1 MIDNIITCVLSSILF
16 VLSMILY
23 VFVTAC
29 LLPKIFIRP
38 HYKSD
43 NVCDRGVKKYL
54 FEEGRAIVYEP
65 SQDIRQYVNQYILSD
80 YNGKRCLQCKFDESI
95 KKITYRVLTFSAD
108 DKSLGAFEVTEN
120 GVKDQMIPNVNLP
133 YDTAYVSIEVKSVNG
148 KKVFFES
155 EIRYSIFKIVA
166 FVLLTTIITL
176 VETWIA
182 KSFLSLIFRL
192 FFDFSTTASSAAISS
207 MLLPII
213 TGLVLSV
220 LVFFM
225 HYSREYKIKK

>member
-23 VFVTAC
+23 VFATAC

-54 FEEGRAIVYEP
+54 FEGGRAIVYEP
-65 SQDIRQYVNQYILSD
+65 SQSIRHYVNQYILSD
-80 YNGKRCLQCKFDESI
+80 CNGKRYLQCKFDESI
-95 KKITYRVLTFSAD
+95 KKITYRVLTFNAD
-108 DKSLGAFEVTEN
+108 DKSLGAFEVSES
-120 GVKDQMIPNVNLP
+120 GVKDRTTPNVSLP

-148 KKVFFES
+148 KNVPGES
-155 EIRYSIFKIVA
+155 DIKYSILKIGA

-176 VETWIA
+176 IETWIA
-182 KSFLSLIFRL
+182 KNFLSLIFRL
-192 FFDFSTTASSAAISS
+192 FFNYTTNASSGAINS
-207 MLLPII
+207 MFIPTVI
-213 TGLVLSV
+213 GLVLSA
-220 LVFFM
+220 LVFLM
-225 HYSREYKIKK
+225 HYSKEYKIKK